1 MATPR
6 FQFELYRLN
15 IVDTDGLFPD
25 FGEKIRSDQQILTVL
40 GKATSPDLDLTQETK
55 KAEYRWSL
63 REFTDYGM
71 VPGRGSITSIVLAKS
86 TLKKDGLIVTDKG
99 IITGSSDSY
108 PPLASMM
115 MLFFDMDRHLVAA
128 EYHGELSQNKKW
140 KSALSK
146 ILLQAAYSLKMTS
159 SLLLEEVPEKHEIIK
174 LFKSFERLTRLKVY
188 LRLPNPELSRYTR
201 ALYKDLENGGIR
213 EYLQDMKN
221 PGGLSKSEEARPYAS
236 VALAEEG
243 YKNGEV
249 LFEGLKEGKFIE
261 VKSSEEAAR
270 GKLDILKDYVRGIAA
285 NAKAQ
290 ETQRVLEAITAE
302 IDRLHPQEDR

>member
-1 MATPR
+1 MATQR

-15 IVDTDGLFPD
+15 IVDTDELFPD
-25 FGEKIRSDQQILTVL
+25 FGERIRSDQQILTVL
-40 GKATSPDLDLTQETK
+40 RKAASSDFDWTQETK
-55 KAEYRWSL
+55 KAAYKWSV
-63 REFTDYGM
+63 RAFTDYGQL
-71 VPGRGSITSIVLAKS
+71 PGRGYIASIVLAKS

-99 IITGSSDSY
+99 IITGTSDSY

-146 ILLQAAYSLKMTS
+146 ILLQAAHSLKMTS
-159 SLLLEEVPEKHEIIK
+159 SLLLEEVPEKHEILK
-174 LFKSFERLTRLKVY
+174 LFRSFERLTRLRLY

-201 ALYKDLENGGIR
+201 DLYKDLENGGIR

-243 YKNGEV
+243 YKDGEV
-249 LFEGLKEGKFIE
+249 LFEGLREGKFREI
-261 VKSSEEAAR
+261 KSSEEAAR
-270 GKLDILKDYVRGIAA
+270 GKLEILKDYVRGIAA

-302 IDRLHPQEDR
+302 IDRLHPQED